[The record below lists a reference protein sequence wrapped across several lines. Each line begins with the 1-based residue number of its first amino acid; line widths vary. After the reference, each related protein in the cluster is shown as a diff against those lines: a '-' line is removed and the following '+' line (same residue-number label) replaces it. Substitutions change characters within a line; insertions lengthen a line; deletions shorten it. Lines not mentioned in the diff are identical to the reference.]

1 MEPHPRTPV
10 RAHGLRPLG
19 LPRPVRVQSDE
30 HGLPSKVALDPSN
43 SHARSFAV
51 ERVEEVWRI
60 AEEWWREATIG
71 RTYYRIVIDGGRS
84 LTLFHDTEPFHD
96 MEQGGGEGQGWYEQR
111 Y

>member
-1 MEPHPRTPV
+1 M
-10 RAHGLRPLG
+10 
-19 LPRPVRVQSDE
+19 RVQSDE

-43 SHARSFAV
+43 DHAPSFAV

-60 AEEWWREATIG
+60 AEEWWRETPIG

-84 LTLFHDTEPFHD
+84 LTLFHDTEQSHD
-96 MEQGGGEGQGWYEQR
+96 MQQGGQGGQEGQEGQEWYEQR